1 MDIESIL
8 NYTIF
13 NNTIKDYLEFILLF
27 LGVSLIIFAFSK
39 LLLKT
44 LSKVQNKEKFDI
56 KTILFI
62 IKRLTPIFYVFAFLL
77 SVESLKLNNYKTILH
92 VIEKGILSISIIYVF
107 ILLVDVVRMEIFA
120 RSKLVDGEK
129 NTLNIIF
136 VSIKILIILFGSIFV
151 IKNFIP
157 TFEISSLLASVGV
170 SGIIIG
176 LALQKTLQD
185 IFNYISLVLDKP
197 YVEGDYILFDQYQG
211 TVKKIGIRST
221 RLESL
226 SGEEISVPNS
236 VITSAIIKN
245 YSRLTTRR
253 VQILIH
259 VPFETDKDKL
269 KEIPSIL
276 KAAVESVEQT
286 VFAFARFSN
295 ISDYSFDYTLAYYIN
310 EIDYN
315 RYMELLEKVN
325 LAIVEKLREFG
336 VFITY
341 PIEVVKLDNINKK

>member
-13 NNTIKDYLEFILLF
+13 NNTIKDYIKFVFLF
-27 LGVSLIIFAFSK
+27 LGVSLVIFIVSK
-39 LLLKT
+39 VLLRS
-44 LSKVQNKEKFDI
+44 LSKVKNKEKFDVE
-56 KTILFI
+56 TILFV
-62 IKRLTPIFYVFAFLL
+62 IKRLTPIFYIFAFLL
-77 SVESLKLNNYKTILH
+77 SFETLKLNEYKTILH
-92 VIEKGILSISIIYVF
+92 SIEKGVLSISIIYIF
-107 ILLVDVVRMEIFA
+107 ILLVDVINMEIGI
-120 RSKLVDGEK
+120 RSRLVEDEK
-129 NTLNIIF
+129 KTLNIIF
-136 VSIKILIILFGSIFV
+136 VSIKILIILLGSIFV

-157 TFEISSLLASVGV
+157 TFEINSLLTSVGV

-176 LALQKTLQD
+176 LALQRTLQD
-185 IFNYISLVLDKP
+185 IFNYIALVLDKP

-221 RLESL
+221 RIESL
-226 SGEEISVPNS
+226 SGEEMSVPNS

-245 YSRLTTRR
+245 YSRLKTRR

-269 KEIPSIL
+269 KGIPSIL

-325 LAIVEKLREFG
+325 IAIVEKLREFG
-336 VFITY
+336 VFVTY
-341 PIEVVKLDNINKK
+341 PIEVVKLDNINKN